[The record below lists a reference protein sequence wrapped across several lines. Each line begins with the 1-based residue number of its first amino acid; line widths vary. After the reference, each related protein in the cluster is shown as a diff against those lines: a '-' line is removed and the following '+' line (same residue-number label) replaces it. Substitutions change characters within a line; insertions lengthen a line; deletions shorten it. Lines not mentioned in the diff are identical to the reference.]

1 MTAEIVRRPGPAV
14 SPHPSLLRRVYGLGS
29 IFGKTVRDSRWSIL
43 IVAAVLGVMIVA
55 GGGTMASTYGTPE
68 TRAELAMMS
77 KTLPPAL
84 VGIYG
89 DPVRVDTLGGFI
101 SWHYGAYFA
110 LLAGLWSI
118 LALSSTLAGEAKR
131 GSLEFAAVTP
141 MSRRVIAFEKLAAH
155 VAAVVVAMT
164 IVGVLTWMTGA
175 GFARFEGDS
184 VAIDATFAFV
194 VGIGLKALIAGSI
207 AFAIAP
213 VLGRGA
219 AAGIAGGVM
228 LAGYLLNSYRVVVPA
243 FDGPANLAWFAW
255 TRGHVPLAGGYDWP
269 SLALVAI
276 VSVVLFVV
284 GIEIFARRDIGVT
297 VGVRTPHLPRAL
309 LGVRGPINRSFGE
322 LLPTAAWW
330 GLGLGLYAFVMAAS
344 STAFIDELRRSPG
357 VLEAFNNIVPGI
369 DLATSA
375 GFLQFVFI
383 DMGLLLVG
391 LAAATFVAGW
401 ASDES
406 GGRFELLLTTPLTR
420 VRWALAGGVGAWL
433 AIAVTVGLVAVA
445 LAIGVSMTGEDLLQP
460 ALGLVAVALYGA
472 AMAGIGFAVGGLTRP
487 SLAAPTVVAV
497 TIGTFLIQILAPAL
511 KLPDWVGQ
519 LALSGHMGHPLVGSW
534 DPAGLAACLA
544 LAVGGLVVGAW
555 GLRRRDVGG

>member
-1 MTAEIVRRPGPAV
+1 MTAEIARRPGPAV
-14 SPHPSLLRRVYGLGS
+14 SPHPSLVGRVYGLGS
-29 IFGKTVRDSRWSIL
+29 IFGKTLRDSRWSIL
-43 IVAAVLGVMIVA
+43 IVAAVFGVIIVA

-89 DPVRVDTLGGFI
+89 DPLRVDTLGGFI

-110 LLAGLWSI
+110 MLAGLWSV

-131 GSLEFAAVTP
+131 GSLELAVVTP
-141 MSRRVIAFEKLAAH
+141 RSRRVLAFEKLAAH

-164 IVGVLTWMTGA
+164 IVGLLTWVTGA
-175 GFARFEGDS
+175 GFARFEGDDIA
-184 VAIDATFAFV
+184 VDATFAFV
-194 VGIGLKALIAGSI
+194 VGIGLRGLIAGSI

-243 FDGPANLAWFAW
+243 FDAPASLTWFAW
-255 TRGHVPLAGGYDWP
+255 ARGHVPLAGAADWP
-269 SLALVAI
+269 SLALVA
-276 VSVVLFVV
+276 VVAVVMFAV
-284 GIEIFARRDIGVT
+284 GIEAFARRDIGVT
-297 VGVRTPHLPRAL
+297 MAIRTPRMPRLL
-309 LGVRGPINRSFGE
+309 LGVRGPIDRSFGE
-322 LLPTAAWW
+322 LLPAAAWW
-330 GLGLGLYAFVMAAS
+330 GLGLGSYGFIMAVS
-344 STAFIDELRRSPG
+344 STAFIEELRRTPG
-357 VLEAFNNIVPGI
+357 VLEAFNGIVPGI
-369 DLATSA
+369 DLATVP

-401 ASDES
+401 SSDES
-406 GGRFELLLTTPLTR
+406 SGRFELLLTTPLSR
-420 VRWALAGGVGAWL
+420 VRWALASGLGVWL
-433 AIAVTVGLVAVA
+433 AIVVSVGIVAVA
-445 LAIGVSMTGEDLLQP
+445 LAIGVSAGGDDPIQPVIGLL
-460 ALGLVAVALYGA
+460 AVALYGA

-511 KLPDWVGQ
+511 RLPDWVAQ
-519 LALSGHMGHPLVGSW
+519 LALSDHMGRPLIGSW
-534 DPAGLAACLA
+534 DPAGLVACLA
-544 LAVGGLVVGAW
+544 LAAGGLLVGAW

>member
-1 MTAEIVRRPGPAV
+1 MTAETARRPGPVA
-14 SPHPSLLRRVYGLGS
+14 SPHPSLPRRIYGLGS
-29 IFGKTVRDSRWSIL
+29 VFGKTLRDARWSIL
-43 IVAAVLGVMIVA
+43 IVAAVLGVIIVA
-55 GGGTMASTYGTPE
+55 GGATMASTYGTPE

-77 KTLPPAL
+77 RTLPPAL

-89 DPVRVDTLGGFI
+89 DPIRVDTLGGFI

-131 GSLEFAAVTP
+131 GSLEFTAVTP
-141 MSRRVIAFEKLAAH
+141 RSRRVLALEKLAAH
-155 VAAVVVAMT
+155 GTAVVVAMT
-164 IVGVLTWMTGA
+164 IVGVLAWMTGA
-175 GFARFEGDS
+175 GFAKLEGDG
-184 VAIDATFAFV
+184 VAGDAAVAFV

-213 VLGRGA
+213 ILGRGA

-228 LAGYLLNSYRVVVPA
+228 LAGYLLNSYRIVVPA

-255 TRGHVPLAGGYDWP
+255 TRNHVPLAGGYDWT

-276 VSVVLFVV
+276 VSVVLFAV
-284 GIEIFARRDIGVT
+284 GIEVFARRDIGVT
-297 VGVRTPHLPRAL
+297 VAVRTPRLPRPL
-309 LGVRGPINRSFGE
+309 HGVRGPIDRSFGE
-322 LLPTAAWW
+322 LLPAAAWW
-330 GLGLGLYAFVMAAS
+330 GFGLGLYGFVMAVS
-344 STAFIDELRRSPG
+344 SPAFIDELRRSPG
-357 VLEAFNNIVPGI
+357 VLEAFNNLVPGI

-375 GFLQFVFI
+375 GFLQFVFV

-406 GGRFELLLTTPLTR
+406 NGRFELLLTTPLTR
-420 VRWALAGGVGAWL
+420 VRWALASGVGVWL
-433 AIAVTVGLVAVA
+433 AIGVTVGLVAIA
-445 LAIGVSMTGEDLLQP
+445 LAIGVGATGDDPIQP
-460 ALGLVAVALYGA
+460 AIGLAAVALYGA
-472 AMAGIGFAVGGLTRP
+472 AMAGTGFAVGGLARP
-487 SLAAPTVVAV
+487 ALAAPTVVAV
-497 TIGTFLIQILAPAL
+497 TIGTFLVQILAPAL
-511 KLPDWVGQ
+511 RLPDWVGQ
-519 LALSGHMGHPLVGSW
+519 LALSSHMGRPLVGSW

-544 LAVGGLVVGAW
+544 LAVGGLALSAW

>member
-1 MTAEIVRRPGPAV
+1 MTAEIARRPEPAA
-14 SPHPSLLRRVYGLGS
+14 SPHPSLGRRVYGLGS
-29 IFGKTVRDSRWSIL
+29 IFGKTLRDSRWSIL
-43 IVAAVLGVMIVA
+43 VVAAVLGLMIVA

-68 TRAELAMMS
+68 TRAELALMS
-77 KTLPPAL
+77 RTLPPAL

-89 DPVRVDTLGGFI
+89 DPVRVETLGGFV

-141 MSRRVIAFEKLAAH
+141 RSRRVLALEKLAAH
-155 VAAVVVAMT
+155 VAAVIVAMT

-175 GFARFEGDS
+175 AFAKFEGDS
-184 VAIDATFAFV
+184 VTVDAAGAFA

-219 AAGIAGGVM
+219 AAGIAGCVM
-228 LAGYLLNSYRVVVPA
+228 LAGYLLSSYRVVVSA

-276 VSVVLFVV
+276 VSLVLFAV
-284 GIEIFARRDIGVT
+284 GIEVFARRDIGVT
-297 VGVRTPHLPRAL
+297 VGIRTPRLPRL
-309 LGVRGPINRSFGE
+309 LRGVRGPNGRSFGE

-330 GLGLGLYAFVMAAS
+330 GLGLGLYAFIMAVS
-344 STAFIDELRRSPG
+344 STAFIEELRRSPG
-357 VLEAFNNIVPGI
+357 VLEAFENMIPGI
-369 DLATSA
+369 DLTTTA

-391 LAAATFVAGW
+391 LAAATFVALW

-406 GGRFELLLTTPLTR
+406 SGRFELLLTTPLTR
-420 VRWALAGGVGAWL
+420 VRWALASGLGVWL
-433 AIAVTVGLVAVA
+433 AVVVTVGLVACA
-445 LAIGVSMTGEDLLQP
+445 LAFGVGASGDDPVQP
-460 ALGLVAVALYGA
+460 AIGLLAVGLYGA
-472 AMAGIGFAVGGLTRP
+472 AMAGTGFAVGGLTRP

-497 TIGTFLIQILAPAL
+497 TIGTFLVQILGPAL
-511 KLPDWVGQ
+511 RLPDWMSQ
-519 LALSGHMGHPLVGSW
+519 LALSSHMGRPLVGAW
-534 DPAGLAACLA
+534 DPAGLAACVA
-544 LAVGGLVVGAW
+544 LAVGGLVLGAW
-555 GLRRRDVGG
+555 GLHRRDVGG